1 MTEPIPALTL
11 CQAPASQLIVIDVQ
25 ERLAAHMPPR
35 DLAAAVANINRL
47 IDTARLL
54 EVPVILTQQ
63 YTQGLGPTLAG
74 IRTHLPPDLACIEKT
89 SFSCCGAPAFATQLQ
104 RHPQRRQL
112 ILVGMETHVC
122 VLQTAAGLQQL
133 GYQVWVV
140 GDAVCSRDPANRER
154 ALARMAGAGVQ
165 VVASESVAFEWLVDS
180 SHARFREVSPLY
192 K

>member
-11 CQAPASQLIVIDVQ
+11 CQTPASQLIVIDVQ

-74 IRTHLPPDLACIEKT
+74 IRAHLPLDLACIEKT

>member
-1 MTEPIPALTL
+1 MTEPVPALTL

-74 IRTHLPPDLACIEKT
+74 ICAHLPPDLACIEKT

-133 GYQVWVV
+133 GYQVCVV

>member
-1 MTEPIPALTL
+1 MTEPVPALTL

-25 ERLAAHMPPR
+25 ERLAAHMPPG

-74 IRTHLPPDLACIEKT
+74 IRAHLPLDLACIEKT

>member
-1 MTEPIPALTL
+1 MTEPVPALTL

-25 ERLAAHMPPR
+25 ERLAAHMPPG

-74 IRTHLPPDLACIEKT
+74 IRAHLPLDLACIEKT

-133 GYQVWVV
+133 GYQVCVV